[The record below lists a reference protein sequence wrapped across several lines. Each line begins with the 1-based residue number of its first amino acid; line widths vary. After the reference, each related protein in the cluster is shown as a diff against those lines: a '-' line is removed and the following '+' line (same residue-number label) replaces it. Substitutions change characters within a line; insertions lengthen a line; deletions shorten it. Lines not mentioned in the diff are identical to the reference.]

1 MEQRSDNSANRN
13 SDATKP
19 RNIRHIPAI
28 DGLRALAVIAVL
40 LYHLGFNWIP
50 GGFLGVDLFF
60 VISGYVITRLLLDSI
75 QRSGGLDLRGFYL
88 ARARRLLPA
97 LVFMII
103 TTALFVGV
111 WAPEAIKRFLTDL
124 PFVLTGTMNWALVY
138 RHQDYFASIGRPP
151 LLQHTWSLAVE
162 SQFYL
167 IWPLILL
174 IVLKQFGKKMIPK
187 AALTIAATSGVALL
201 VLSFRLDAT
210 NGQRVSHV
218 YFGTDT
224 HSIGLFLGAALAVS
238 WIPQNLTTRIAQR
251 AQDFIDGIGVVG
263 LLGILGC
270 FLFIN
275 ENDATLYRIAFPLTG
290 IFACATIISLVH
302 PASRFAPLLSSKPI
316 LWIGERS
323 YAIYLWHWI
332 IFQVTRPSVDLAGAT
347 WALYALRILIV
358 FALADISLRWV
369 ELPVRHGNI
378 ESWFRGMKY
387 RTKRVRIRQKGSVI
401 VGILALIVATSLV
414 SANAI
419 TQSARSQEILK
430 ASLSSQT
437 SANDAAIPP
446 VSAATPELWVTGDSV
461 ILGIR
466 FTLGQISPIG
476 LINAR
481 VGRQADELITVLRH
495 DKSAMKGSTIILDL
509 GNNNRLTTSEVATVF
524 AEIADQPH
532 IIMVNTAVP
541 RPWREWDNQLI
552 QSYAKKYPQATVI
565 DWYSISKGH
574 PEYFGPD
581 GVHLVQAGINV
592 YVGAIVEALPAS
604 DAVINK

>member
-1 MEQRSDNSANRN
+1 MEQSSISSANINPAVVKHR
-13 SDATKP
+13 SV
-19 RNIRHIPAI
+19 RHISAI
-28 DGLRALAVIAVL
+28 DGLRAVAVCAVM

-75 QRSGGLDLRGFYL
+75 ARSGGLDLRGFYS

-97 LVFMII
+97 LVFMIVS
-103 TTALFVGV
+103 TALFVGV

-138 RHQDYFASIGRPP
+138 RHQDYFESIGRPP

-174 IVLKQFGKKMIPK
+174 IVLKQFGKKMIPG
-187 AALTIAATSGVALL
+187 AALAIAAISGAALL
-201 VLSFRLDAT
+201 LLSFRLDSVS
-210 NGQRVSHV
+210 GQGVSHV

-224 HSIGLFLGAALAVS
+224 HSIGLFLGSALAVS
-238 WIPQNLTTRIAQR
+238 WIPQNLSTKISDR
-251 AQDFIDGIGVVG
+251 AQDFIDGIGVIG
-263 LLGILGC
+263 LLGILAC

-275 ENDATLYRIAFPLTG
+275 ESDAALYRVAFPLAG

-302 PASRFAPLLSSKPI
+302 PASRFAPLLSSKPL

-369 ELPVRHGNI
+369 ELPVRNGTI
-378 ESWFRGMKY
+378 ETWFRGMKY
-387 RTKRVRIRQKGSVI
+387 RTKKVRIRQKSSV
-401 VGILALIVATSLV
+401 LAGLLVLLIATSLV

-419 TQSARSQEILK
+419 TQSARSQEALK
-430 ASLSSQT
+430 ATLSAPKPSP
-437 SANDAAIPP
+437 SA
-446 VSAATPELWVTGDSV
+446 AATPSSSQSPGLWVTGDSV

-466 FTLGQISPIG
+466 FSLDQVSPIG

-481 VGRQADELITVLRH
+481 VGRQAGELITVIRH
-495 DKSAMKGSTIILDL
+495 DKSAMAGSTIILDL
-509 GNNNRLTTSEVATVF
+509 GNNNRLTEMEVTTIF
-524 AEIADQPH
+524 NELADQPR
-532 IIMVNTAVP
+532 IILVNTAVP
-541 RPWREWDNQLI
+541 RPWRQQNNELI
-552 QSYAKKYPQATVI
+552 ARLAKGYPQTKIV
-565 DWYSISKGH
+565 DWYSISLGH

-581 GVHLVQAGINV
+581 GVHLVQMGIDS
-592 YVGAIVEALPAS
+592 YVGAIAEVLKADQTTP
-604 DAVINK
+604 K